1 MVLVRVLFACLV
13 ASAMAGKLEDK
24 LKTKAEE
31 IGTKTLGVAVTIGS
45 LDIFAWKT
53 KVIIEDLEIAN
64 PPGYNSPHLL
74 KTGKVMVDVHAG
86 KALKSRGS
94 EIVIEDLEVTCLEVV
109 YEKKMAAG
117 KQAWNPTHWG
127 SDMTTS
133 NVQEVMDKVQSDSE
147 KPETPAEKEEEK
159 KETNVYLQKVNITGV
174 EAKAQIFGSP
184 PGTLALTDIQKDDFS
199 KEMGDMGIPKV
210 IEIMMKTIL
219 KSVLANVKGLMNSL
233 GGNQPKTCFE
243 KRAEAAAA
251 AAAEKKKGWC
261 RKFAVATKAAWQE
274 GRLTHPMVLSSIAVL
289 MGMFGVA
296 AWRRHRRPA
305 PHGMSMLSTDNV
317 DAGELSDEVIE

>member
-13 ASAMAGKLEDK
+13 ASAMAGKLEDN
-24 LKTKAEE
+24 LKKKAEE

-86 KALKSRGS
+86 KAIKSRGK
-94 EIVIEDLEVTCLEVV
+94 EIVIEDLEVICLEVV
-109 YEKKMAAG
+109 YEKKMAEG
-117 KQAWNPTHWG
+117 KKVWNPLHWG
-127 SDMTTS
+127 SEMTTS
-133 NVQEVMDKVQSDSE
+133 NVQEVMDKVQWDSE

-184 PGTLALTDIQKDDFS
+184 PGTLALANIEKNDFS

-219 KSVLANVKGLMNSL
+219 KSVLANVMGLMNSL
-233 GGNQPKTCFE
+233 GGKQPKTCFE
-243 KRAEAAAA
+243 KRAEAK
-251 AAAEKKKGWC
+251 AAAEAEAKKGWC
-261 RKFAVATKAAWQE
+261 RKFAVAAKAAWQE
-274 GRLTHPMVLSSIAVL
+274 GRLTHPTVFSSIAVL

-305 PHGMSMLSTDNV
+305 PHGMSRLSTENV
-317 DAGELSDEVIE
+317 DAGELCDEVVE

>member
-13 ASAMAGKLEDK
+13 ASAMAGKLEDN

-109 YEKKMAAG
+109 YQEKVKMG
-117 KQAWNPTHWG
+117 EGSSGVWG
-127 SDMTTS
+127 GELTTS
-133 NVQEVMDKVQSDSE
+133 NVKEVMNKVQSDSQQ
-147 KPETPAEKEEEK
+147 PETPAEEEEEK
-159 KETNVYLQKVNITGV
+159 KESSVYLQKVNITGV
-174 EAKAQIFGSP
+174 EAKVQIFGTP
-184 PGTLALTDIQKDDFS
+184 PGTIALADIQKDDFS
-199 KEMGDMGIPKV
+199 KEMGEMGIPKV
-210 IEIMMKTIL
+210 IEILMQTIL
-219 KSVLANVKGLMNSL
+219 RSVLANVMGLVNKL

-243 KRAEAAAA
+243 KRSEAAAA
-251 AAAEKKKGWC
+251 AAAEKKKGWG
-261 RKFAVATKAAWQE
+261 RKFAVAAKAAWQDD
-274 GRLTHPMVLSSIAVL
+274 RLTHPIVFSSIAVL

-305 PHGMSMLSTDNV
+305 PHGMSMLSTENV
-317 DAGELSDEVIE
+317 DAGELCDEANE